1 MIGRTRIH
9 LLNLSTNGGL
19 LSLINHSRLST
30 DHLPRL
36 IPFTNNSNRVT
47 PCPPTSPP
55 GRSLWLRL
63 LHVIEQREDH
73 ILRVNSLIRLLGSH
87 GFLTDQYLLGPPIR
101 FGEVNPSDTVVYR
114 SAIHTRQGFGVLVID
129 GHPLPIPMP
138 SAKAWERVS
147 AYTNDEFVSF
157 FHWRT
162 LIKAKLLDCLIPHLR
177 HLEYEIAKSYLP
189 R

>member
-1 MIGRTRIH
+1 MPP
-9 LLNLSTNGGL
+9 N
-19 LSLINHSRLST
+19 
-30 DHLPRL
+30 
-36 IPFTNNSNRVT
+36 IPPNR
-47 PCPPTSPP
+47 SH
-55 GRSLWLRL
+55 WLRL
-63 LHVIEQREDH
+63 VHVIEQREEH
-73 ILRVNSLIRLLGSH
+73 ILRVNSLIHQLGSH

-129 GHPLPIPMP
+129 GHPKPLP

-147 AYTNDEFVSF
+147 AYINYEFVSF
-157 FHWRT
+157 FRWRT

-177 HLEYEIAKSYLP
+177 HLEHEIAKTYLP